1 MKRRKRVQKQ
11 ARPRGTP
18 KRKAARAAVKGYP
31 PYLRIL
37 FTRQKLQ
44 ERVLALAK
52 QINRDYAGKTVHV
65 VGVLENCFVFMSDLV
80 RALTMPVV
88 CHFVK
93 AQTRDVAAGGVELH
107 EIFYTPKIEAH
118 GKDVLLVDGLL
129 QSGVT
134 LDHLI
139 RSVLGQGPNSVKTA
153 ILIEKT
159 DERKADVVTDYVG
172 FETTGKFLVGYGLGY
187 QDQFRNLPFVAALK

>member
-1 MKRRKRVQKQ
+1 MRRRRAKKQ
-11 ARPRGTP
+11 ASLRGT
-18 KRKAARAAVKGYP
+18 RRRTTAQTGAKGYS

-37 FTRQKLQ
+37 LTQQKIQ
-44 ERVLALAK
+44 QRVLAMAK
-52 QINRDYAGKTVHV
+52 QINRDYSGKTLHV
-65 VGVLENCFVFMSDLV
+65 VGVLENCFIFMGDLV

-93 AQTRDVAAGGVELH
+93 AETREVAAGGVEFH

-139 RSVLGQGPNSVKTA
+139 RSVLGQGPNSVRTA

-187 QDQFRNLPFVAALK
+187 RDQFRNLPFVGAMK